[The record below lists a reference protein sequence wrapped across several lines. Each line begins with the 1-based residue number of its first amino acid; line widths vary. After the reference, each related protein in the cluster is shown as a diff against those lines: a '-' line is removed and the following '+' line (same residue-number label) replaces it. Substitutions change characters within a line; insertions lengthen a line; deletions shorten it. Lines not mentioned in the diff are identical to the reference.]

1 MMAPSFNGGKTM
13 NAENWILKSGALAAV
28 TAVVLA
34 ATLGFGASRAFADEP
49 IVGLWL
55 ATWTD
60 HSGGPG
66 EGTVVLTAWDVWHA
80 DRTEAQNDSGPVI
93 IGFVC
98 QGVWKPLGNRTY
110 FLSHPSFN
118 YLGADGHLD
127 TTSSGVIYEK
137 VTVSKDGKSFEGT
150 GLIKSFTGTD
160 PFDPAAKVI
169 GYLPIKIKGKRV
181 VADPSQ
187 LP

>member
-1 MMAPSFNGGKTM
+1 MNGQS
-13 NAENWILKSGALAAV
+13 WFLKSRGMAALTAA
-28 TAVVLA
+28 VLA
-34 ATLGFGASRAFADEP
+34 AILGFGASRACADEP

-60 HSGGPG
+60 HTGGPS
-66 EGTVVLTAWDVWHA
+66 EGTVVAKLWDVWHA
-80 DRTEAQNDSGPVI
+80 DRTETQNDNGPVI

-98 QGVWKPLGNRTY
+98 QGAWKPLGNRTY
-110 FLSHPSFN
+110 FLSHPAFN
-118 YLGADGHLD
+118 YVGADGHLD

-137 VTVSKDGKSFEGT
+137 VTVSKDGNSFEGT

-160 PFDPAAKVI
+160 PFDPSATVI
-169 GYLPIKIKGKRV
+169 GSFPIKIKGKRV
-181 VADPSQ
+181 VPDPGQ

>member
-1 MMAPSFNGGKTM
+1 MLTA
-13 NAENWILKSGALAAV
+13 AILAAM
-28 TAVVLA
+28 
-34 ATLGFGASRAFADEP
+34 LGLGASRALADEP

-60 HSGGPG
+60 HGGGPS
-66 EGTVVLTAWDVWHA
+66 EGTVVLKAWDVWHA
-80 DRTEAQNDSGPVI
+80 DRTETQNDSGPVTF
-93 IGFVC
+93 GFVC
-98 QGVWKPLGNRTY
+98 QGAWTPLGNRTY

-127 TTSSGVIYEK
+127 TTSSTVIYEK
-137 VTVSKDGKSFEGT
+137 VTVSKDGNSFEGT

-160 PFDPAAKVI
+160 PFDPSATVI
-169 GYLPIKIKGKRV
+169 GSFPIKVKGKRV
-181 VADPSQ
+181 VADAKQ